1 MTPIARIEFNAKKR
15 WIPLFGVVETFP
27 CPRHRFLTKSHR
39 AKITCFALDSL
50 KPTRTVIRKMGSD
63 SDPSTT
69 ELLDPKN
76 EEGWED
82 VESDVED
89 QTFKSLFDDKW
100 FGDITEMLKYDQ
112 EKYSFDYVKLKNQL
126 SWCNAAPSR
135 SIWY

>member
-1 MTPIARIEFNAKKR
+1 
-15 WIPLFGVVETFP
+15 
-27 CPRHRFLTKSHR
+27 
-39 AKITCFALDSL
+39 
-50 KPTRTVIRKMGSD
+50 MGSD